1 MNGQLSVGARKAP
14 KGKAETAPLSRAE
27 RNIAWC
33 EKYIRIPEGKHVGE
47 KLRMPEY
54 MKEDFRAIYDNPAGT
69 RTAIISRGRKNAKTT
84 ECSMIV
90 LLHLCGPEAKAHP
103 NSQLY
108 SDAQSRDQAALI
120 FNLAVKMIQ
129 LEPILYNVLE
139 IKDSAKQ
146 LKCPELGTS
155 YRALSAESTTAFGLS
170 PALIIHDE
178 LGQVKGPRF
187 PLYEALETATA
198 AQADPLSIIISTQ
211 APNDSD
217 LLSILIDDALKP
229 DHDPRTVLRFDH
241 APDDIDDPFSEEAI
255 RAANPGFDAGIMNK
269 REVISMAENAR
280 RMPARQAEY
289 ENLVLNRRVQGNN
302 PFVSQSA
309 WKACGAEVADLH
321 GIDLYGGLDLSAVQ
335 DLTAFVLMGRV
346 GRKWNVLPRF
356 WLPEAGLR
364 EKATRDKVPYDLWNK
379 QGFLHTTPGAT
390 VSYEYV
396 AQELWKLHH
405 EYNIKKIGFDRWG
418 MRFLTP
424 WLRAAGF
431 TDELIAELFVEVGQ
445 GTYSMTPALRDLE
458 QAIFDAGIAHG
469 NHPVLSMCAANT
481 VVEGTDSARKLSK
494 HKSIGRIDGMV
505 SLAMAFG
512 VAPLTPKVID
522 IKSLIG

>member
-1 MNGQLSVGARKAP
+1 VEA
-14 KGKAETAPLSRAE
+14 TPLSRAE

-47 KLRMPEY
+47 KLKMPEY

-84 ECSMIV
+84 ECSMVV

-103 NSQLY
+103 NSQLF

-129 LEPILYNVLE
+129 LEPILYNVID
-139 IKDSAKQ
+139 IKDSAK
-146 LKCPELGTS
+146 LLRCPELGTS

-198 AQADPLSIIISTQ
+198 AQADPLSIVISTQ

-217 LLSILIDDALKP
+217 LLSILIDDALRP
-229 DHDPRTVLRFDH
+229 DHDPRIVLRFDH

-255 RAANPGFDAGIMNK
+255 RAANPGFAAGIMNC
-269 REVISMAENAR
+269 REVLSMAENAR

-289 ENLVLNRRVQGNN
+289 ENLVLNRRVQANN
-302 PFVSQSA
+302 PFVSQTA
-309 WKACGAEVADLH
+309 WKAGSGVVADLH
-321 GIDLYGGLDLSAVQ
+321 DVPLYGGLDLAAVQ
-335 DLTAFVLMGRV
+335 DLTSLVLMGRI
-346 GRKWNVLPRF
+346 GRSWNVQPRF
-356 WLPEAGLR
+356 WLPENGLR
-364 EKATRDKVPYDLWNK
+364 EKALRDKVPYDLWSK
-379 QGFLHTTPGAT
+379 QGFLDTTPGNT

-396 AQELWKLHH
+396 ARELWKLFS
-405 EYNIKKIGFDRWG
+405 EYDIRKIGFDRWG

-424 WLRAAGF
+424 WLKEAGF
-431 TDELIAELFVEVGQ
+431 TDAMIEEHFVEIGQ

-458 QAIFDAGIAHG
+458 QAIIDSKIVHG
-469 NHPVLSMCAANT
+469 GHPVLSMCAANT

-505 SLAMAFG
+505 SLAMCFA
-512 VAPLTPKVID
+512 VAPMATKTVD
-522 IKSLIG
+522 ISSMIG